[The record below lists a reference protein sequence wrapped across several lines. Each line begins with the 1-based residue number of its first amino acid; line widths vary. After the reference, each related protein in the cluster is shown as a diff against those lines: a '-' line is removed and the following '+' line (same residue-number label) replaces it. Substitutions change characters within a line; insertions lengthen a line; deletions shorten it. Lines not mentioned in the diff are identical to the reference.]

1 MPARAVTI
9 SPDQLRRLQLIGV
22 TFLFATLTVWLYQL
36 DRVLRTE
43 AAPQGIVSFELARTA
58 ARSGAILDSWST
70 QAREAV
76 MLLQGLD
83 YLYLVVYP
91 VWLSLLASSLSQW
104 LGGTWQR
111 VGLWIST
118 AVILCAPFD
127 AIENHALILQVMR
140 GPSEELA
147 ARAWFCASVKFAFFF
162 AAVAFLLA
170 GGAAALARRVTA
182 RGA

>member
-1 MPARAVTI
+1 LPTPPGTI
-9 SPDQLRRLQLIGV
+9 SPRGLRRLQLLGV

-43 AAPQGIVSFELARTA
+43 AAPRGIVSFELARTA
-58 ARSGAILDSWST
+58 ASSAAILDSWSP

-91 VWLSLLASSLSQW
+91 VWLSLLGLSLAES
-104 LGGTWQR
+104 LGGAWKR
-111 VGLWIST
+111 IGLWIST

-127 AIENHALILQVMR
+127 AIENHALIVQVMR
-140 GPSEELA
+140 GPSDELA
-147 ARAWFCASVKFAFFF
+147 TRAWFCASVKFAFFF
-162 AAVAFLLA
+162 AALAFIAAA
-170 GGAAALARRVTA
+170 GIAALARRMTTRSA
-182 RGA
+182 